1 MASDTGVPIDA
12 HFTHCYDDFVL
23 DVDLAL
29 PAKGVTVLYGQS
41 GSGKTTLLRCLAGLV
56 HAPGGVLSVDG
67 EQWQG
72 DELFVPTHK
81 RPIGYVFQEPSLFE
95 HLTVEGNLNYAQKR
109 VDLADPSDS
118 VLSSNEVIELLG
130 IENLMQRKPNQLS
143 GGEKQRVAIARA
155 LFSQPELLLMDEPLA
170 SLDTQRKR
178 EILPYLEKLR
188 LELKIPIVY
197 VTHSIDELSRLAD
210 WVVVLDQGRVVANG
224 SLADVLTALDSPM
237 QLDYAGIVLETTI
250 LSREAQWDLMR
261 VSFIGGELLL
271 ADNGRAEGE
280 TLRVRVDARDVS
292 LTLSQHTDTSILNA
306 LPATVIEISACLSQD
321 AVLVKLGLG
330 HQSTAALD
338 ESKAMDEQSK
348 ASRDSNEMLLSRIT
362 RRSAE
367 HLALAVGSQVW
378 AQIKSV
384 AVLR

>member
-56 HAPGGVLSVDG
+56 HAPGGVLNVDG

-72 DELFVPTHK
+72 VELFVPTHK

-237 QLDYAGIVLETTI
+237 QLDDAGVVLETTI
-250 LSREAQWDLMR
+250 RSREAQWALMR

-280 TLRVRVDARDVS
+280 TLRVRVDARDIS

>member
-1 MASDTGVPIDA
+1 MARDTGVPIGA
-12 HFTHCYDDFVL
+12 QFTHCYDEFVL

-56 HAPGGVLSVDG
+56 HAPGGTLRVGGD
-67 EQWQG
+67 QWQG
-72 DELFVPTHK
+72 DEVFLPTHK

-95 HLTVEGNLNYAQKR
+95 HLTVAGNLSYAQKR
-109 VDLADPSDS
+109 VDLADSS
-118 VLSSNEVIELLG
+118 RSALSSEEVIALLG
-130 IENLMQRKPNQLS
+130 IENLLQRKPNQLS

-188 LELKIPIVY
+188 HELEIPIIY

-210 WVVVLDQGRVVANG
+210 WVVVLDKGRVVADG
-224 SLADVLTALDSPM
+224 SLADVLTALDSPL
-237 QLDYAGIVLETTI
+237 QLDDAGVVLETTI
-250 LSREAQWDLMR
+250 LSREAQWALMR
-261 VSFIGGELLL
+261 VGFSGGELLL

-292 LTLSQHTDTSILNA
+292 LTLSQHTDTIILNA
-306 LPATVIEISACLSQD
+306 LPATVIEISACLSQG

-330 HQSTAALD
+330 HQSIAALD
-338 ESKAMDEQSK
+338 ESKVIDEQSEV
-348 ASRDSNEMLLSRIT
+348 SRDSSEMLLSRIT
-362 RRSAE
+362 RRSADYLE
-367 HLALAVGSQVW
+367 LAVGPQVW

>member
-67 EQWQG
+67 DQWQG

-95 HLTVEGNLNYAQKR
+95 HLTVEGNLSYAQKR
-109 VDLADPSDS
+109 VDLAGSSGS
-118 VLSSNEVIELLG
+118 VLSSKEVIELLG

-224 SLADVLTALDSPM
+224 SLTDVLTALDSPM
-237 QLDYAGIVLETTI
+237 QLDDAGVVLETTI
-250 LSREAQWDLMR
+250 LSREAQWALMR

-321 AVLVKLGLG
+321 AVLVKLSLG

-348 ASRDSNEMLLSRIT
+348 AIRDSNEMLLSRIT

>member
-12 HFTHCYDDFVL
+12 HFTHCYDHFVL

-67 EQWQG
+67 DQWQG
-72 DELFVPTHK
+72 DEVFVPTHK

-95 HLTVEGNLNYAQKR
+95 HLTVEGNLSYAQKR
-109 VDLADPSDS
+109 VDLAGASGS
-118 VLSSNEVIELLG
+118 VLSSKEVIALLG

-237 QLDYAGIVLETTI
+237 QLDYAGVVLETTI

>member
-72 DELFVPTHK
+72 DEFFVPTHK

-109 VDLADPSDS
+109 VDLAGSS
-118 VLSSNEVIELLG
+118 GGVLSSKEVIELLG

-210 WVVVLDQGRVVANG
+210 WVVVLDQGRVVATG
-224 SLADVLTALDSPM
+224 SLTDVLTALDSPM
-237 QLDYAGIVLETTI
+237 QLDDAGVVLETTI
-250 LSREAQWDLMR
+250 LSREAQWALMR

-306 LPATVIEISACLSQD
+306 LPATVIAISACPSQD

-348 ASRDSNEMLLSRIT
+348 ATRDSSEMLLSRIT

>member
-1 MASDTGVPIDA
+1 M
-12 HFTHCYDDFVL
+12 F
-23 DVDLAL
+23 
-29 PAKGVTVLYGQS
+29 
-41 GSGKTTLLRCLAGLV
+41 
-56 HAPGGVLSVDG
+56 SVDG

-237 QLDYAGIVLETTI
+237 QLDDAGVVLETTI
-250 LSREAQWDLMR
+250 RSREAQWALMR

-280 TLRVRVDARDVS
+280 TLRVRVDARDIS

-306 LPATVIEISACLSQD
+306 LPATVIEISACPSQD

-338 ESKAMDEQSK
+338 ESKAMDEQSE
-348 ASRDSNEMLLSRIT
+348 ASRDSSEMLLSRIT
-362 RRSAE
+362 RRSADYLE
-367 HLALAVGSQVW
+367 LAVGSQVW

>member
-95 HLTVEGNLNYAQKR
+95 HLTVEGNLSYAQKR
-109 VDLADPSDS
+109 VDLAGASGS
-118 VLSSNEVIELLG
+118 VLSSKEVIALLG

-348 ASRDSNEMLLSRIT
+348 AIRDSNEMLLSRIT

>member
-72 DELFVPTHK
+72 DEFFVPTHK

-109 VDLADPSDS
+109 VDLAGSS
-118 VLSSNEVIELLG
+118 GGVLSSKEVIELLG

-224 SLADVLTALDSPM
+224 SLTDVLTALDSPM
-237 QLDYAGIVLETTI
+237 QLDDAGVVLETTI
-250 LSREAQWDLMR
+250 RSREAQWALMR

-306 LPATVIEISACLSQD
+306 LPATVIEISACPSQD

-330 HQSTAALD
+330 HQSIAALD

-348 ASRDSNEMLLSRIT
+348 ATRDSNEMLLSRIT

>member
-1 MASDTGVPIDA
+1 MAGDTGVAIDA

-23 DVDLAL
+23 DVDLTL

-41 GSGKTTLLRCLAGLV
+41 GSGKTTLLRCLAGLE
-56 HAPGGVLSVDG
+56 HAPGGVLNVDG
-67 EQWQG
+67 DQWQG
-72 DELFVPTHK
+72 DEVFVPTHK

-95 HLTVEGNLNYAQKR
+95 HLTVEGNLSYAQKR
-109 VDLADPSDS
+109 VDLAGSSGS
-118 VLSSNEVIELLG
+118 VLSSKGVIELLG
-130 IENLMQRKPNQLS
+130 IENLLQRKPNQLS

-237 QLDYAGIVLETTI
+237 QLDYAGVVLETTI
-250 LSREAQWDLMR
+250 LSREAQWALMR

-271 ADNGRAEGE
+271 ADNGRAVGE

>member
-1 MASDTGVPIDA
+1 MASETGVPIDA

-67 EQWQG
+67 DQWQG
-72 DELFVPTHK
+72 DEVFVPTHK

-95 HLTVEGNLNYAQKR
+95 HLTVEGNLSYAQKR
-109 VDLADPSDS
+109 VDLAGASGS
-118 VLSSNEVIELLG
+118 VLSSKEVIALLG

-237 QLDYAGIVLETTI
+237 QLDYAGVVLETTI

>member
-1 MASDTGVPIDA
+1 MASETGVPIDA

-67 EQWQG
+67 DQWQG
-72 DELFVPTHK
+72 DEVFVPTHK

-95 HLTVEGNLNYAQKR
+95 HLTVEGNLSYAQKR
-109 VDLADPSDS
+109 VDLAGASGS
-118 VLSSNEVIELLG
+118 VLSSKEVIALLG

>member
-29 PAKGVTVLYGQS
+29 PGKGVTVLYGQS

-56 HAPGGVLSVDG
+56 HAPGGVLNVDG
-67 EQWQG
+67 DQWQG
-72 DELFVPTHK
+72 DEVFVPTHK

-95 HLTVEGNLNYAQKR
+95 HLTVEGNLSYSQKR
-109 VDLADPSDS
+109 VDLAGSSGS
-118 VLSSNEVIELLG
+118 VLSSKEVIELLG

-237 QLDYAGIVLETTI
+237 QLDYAGIVLETLI

-321 AVLVKLGLG
+321 AVLVKLSLG

>member
-1 MASDTGVPIDA
+1 MASETGVPIDA
-12 HFTHCYDDFVL
+12 HFTHCYDHFVL

-67 EQWQG
+67 DQWQG
-72 DELFVPTHK
+72 DEVFVPTHK

-95 HLTVEGNLNYAQKR
+95 HLTVEGNLSYAQKR
-109 VDLADPSDS
+109 VDLAGASGS
-118 VLSSNEVIELLG
+118 VLSSKEVIALLG

-271 ADNGRAEGE
+271 ADNGRADGE

>member
-1 MASDTGVPIDA
+1 MASDTRVPIDA
-12 HFTHCYDDFVL
+12 HFTHCYDHFVL

-67 EQWQG
+67 DQWQG
-72 DELFVPTHK
+72 DEVFVPTHK

-95 HLTVEGNLNYAQKR
+95 HLTVEGNLSYAQKR
-109 VDLADPSDS
+109 VDLAGASGS
-118 VLSSNEVIELLG
+118 VLSSKEVIALLG

-237 QLDYAGIVLETTI
+237 QLDYAGVVLETTI

>member
-67 EQWQG
+67 DQWQG
-72 DELFVPTHK
+72 DEVFVPTHK

-95 HLTVEGNLNYAQKR
+95 HLTVEGNLSYAQKR
-109 VDLADPSDS
+109 VDLAGASGS
-118 VLSSNEVIELLG
+118 VLSSKEVIALLG

-237 QLDYAGIVLETTI
+237 QLDYAGVVLETTI

-271 ADNGRAEGE
+271 ADNGRADGE

>member
-12 HFTHCYDDFVL
+12 NFTHCYDDFVL

-210 WVVVLDQGRVVANG
+210 RVVVLDQGRVVANG

-237 QLDYAGIVLETTI
+237 QLDDAGVVLETTI
-250 LSREAQWDLMR
+250 RSREAQWALMR

-280 TLRVRVDARDVS
+280 TLRVRVDARDIS

-306 LPATVIEISACLSQD
+306 LPATVIEISAFPSQD

-330 HQSTAALD
+330 HQSIAALD

>member
-1 MASDTGVPIDA
+1 MARDTGVPIGA
-12 HFTHCYDDFVL
+12 QFTHCYDEFVL

-56 HAPGGVLSVDG
+56 HAPGGTLRVDG
-67 EQWQG
+67 DHWQG
-72 DELFVPTHK
+72 DEVFLPTHK

-95 HLTVEGNLNYAQKR
+95 HLTVAGNLSYAQKR
-109 VDLADPSDS
+109 VDLADSS
-118 VLSSNEVIELLG
+118 RSALSSEEVIALLG
-130 IENLMQRKPNQLS
+130 IENLLQRKPNQLS

-188 LELKIPIVY
+188 HELEIPIIY

-210 WVVVLDQGRVVANG
+210 WVVVLDKGRVVADG
-224 SLADVLTALDSPM
+224 SLADVLTALDSPL
-237 QLDYAGIVLETTI
+237 QLDDAGVVLETTI
-250 LSREAQWDLMR
+250 LSREAQWALMR
-261 VSFIGGELLL
+261 VGFSGGELLL

-306 LPATVIEISACLSQD
+306 LPATVIEISACLSQG

-330 HQSTAALD
+330 HQSIAALD
-338 ESKAMDEQSK
+338 ESKVIDEQSE
-348 ASRDSNEMLLSRIT
+348 ASRDSSEMLLSRIT
-362 RRSAE
+362 RRSADYLE
-367 HLALAVGSQVW
+367 LAVGSQVW

>member
-72 DELFVPTHK
+72 DEFFVPTHK

-109 VDLADPSDS
+109 VDLAGSS
-118 VLSSNEVIELLG
+118 GGVLSSKEVIELLG

-224 SLADVLTALDSPM
+224 SLTDVLTALDSPM
-237 QLDYAGIVLETTI
+237 QLDDAGVVLETTI
-250 LSREAQWDLMR
+250 LSREAQWALMR

-280 TLRVRVDARDVS
+280 TLRVRVDARAVS

-306 LPATVIEISACLSQD
+306 LPATEIEISACPSQD

-338 ESKAMDEQSK
+338 ESKAIDEQSK
-348 ASRDSNEMLLSRIT
+348 ATRDSNEMLLSRIT

>member
-1 MASDTGVPIDA
+1 MARDTGVPIGA
-12 HFTHCYDDFVL
+12 QFTHCYDEFVL

-56 HAPGGVLSVDG
+56 HAPGGTLRVGGDH
-67 EQWQG
+67 WQG
-72 DELFVPTHK
+72 DEVFLPTHK

-95 HLTVEGNLNYAQKR
+95 HLTVAGNLSYAQKR
-109 VDLADPSDS
+109 VDLADSS
-118 VLSSNEVIELLG
+118 RSALSSEEVIALLG
-130 IENLMQRKPNQLS
+130 IENLLQRKPNQLS

-188 LELKIPIVY
+188 HELEIPIIY

-210 WVVVLDQGRVVANG
+210 WVVVLDKGRVVADG
-224 SLADVLTALDSPM
+224 SLADVLTALDSPL
-237 QLDYAGIVLETTI
+237 QLDDAGVVLETTI
-250 LSREAQWDLMR
+250 LSREAQWALMR
-261 VSFIGGELLL
+261 VGFSGGELLL

-280 TLRVRVDARDVS
+280 TLRVRVDAREVS

-306 LPATVIEISACLSQD
+306 LPATVVEISACLSQG

-330 HQSTAALD
+330 HQSIAALD
-338 ESKAMDEQSK
+338 ESKVIDEQSE
-348 ASRDSNEMLLSRIT
+348 ASRDSSEKLLSRIT
-362 RRSAE
+362 RRSADYLE
-367 HLALAVGSQVW
+367 LAVGSQVW

>member
-237 QLDYAGIVLETTI
+237 QLDDAGVVLETTI
-250 LSREAQWDLMR
+250 RSREAQWALMR

-280 TLRVRVDARDVS
+280 TLRVRVDARDIS

-306 LPATVIEISACLSQD
+306 LPATVIEISAFPSQD

-330 HQSTAALD
+330 HQSIAALD

>member
-67 EQWQG
+67 EQWQS
-72 DELFVPTHK
+72 DELFIPTHK

-109 VDLADPSDS
+109 VDLAGSS
-118 VLSSNEVIELLG
+118 GGVLSSKEVIELLG

-237 QLDYAGIVLETTI
+237 QLDDAGVVLETTI
-250 LSREAQWDLMR
+250 RSREAQWALMR

-280 TLRVRVDARDVS
+280 TLRVRVDARDIS

-306 LPATVIEISACLSQD
+306 LPATVIEISACPLQD

>member
-67 EQWQG
+67 DQWQG

-95 HLTVEGNLNYAQKR
+95 HLTVEGNLSYAQKR
-109 VDLADPSDS
+109 VDLAGASGS
-118 VLSSNEVIELLG
+118 VLSSKEVIALLG

-210 WVVVLDQGRVVANG
+210 WVVVLDRGRVVANG

-271 ADNGRAEGE
+271 ADNGRADGE

-367 HLALAVGSQVW
+367 HLSLAVGSQVW

>member
-1 MASDTGVPIDA
+1 MASETGVPIDA
-12 HFTHCYDDFVL
+12 HFTHCYDHFVL

-67 EQWQG
+67 DQWQG
-72 DELFVPTHK
+72 DEVFVPTHK

-95 HLTVEGNLNYAQKR
+95 HLTVEGNLSYAQKR
-109 VDLADPSDS
+109 VDLAGASGS
-118 VLSSNEVIELLG
+118 VLSSKEVIALLG

-237 QLDYAGIVLETTI
+237 QLDYAGVVLETTI

-271 ADNGRAEGE
+271 ADNGRADGE

>member
-1 MASDTGVPIDA
+1 MASETGVPIDA
-12 HFTHCYDDFVL
+12 HFTHCYDHFVL

-67 EQWQG
+67 DQWQG
-72 DELFVPTHK
+72 DEVFVPTHK

-95 HLTVEGNLNYAQKR
+95 HLTVEGNLSYAQKR
-109 VDLADPSDS
+109 VDLAGASGS
-118 VLSSNEVIELLG
+118 VLSSKEVIALLG

-237 QLDYAGIVLETTI
+237 QLDYAGVVLETTI

-271 ADNGRAEGE
+271 ADNGRADGE

-378 AQIKSV
+378 AQIKAV

>member
-67 EQWQG
+67 DQWQG

-95 HLTVEGNLNYAQKR
+95 HLTVEGNLSYAQKR
-109 VDLADPSDS
+109 VDLAGSSGS
-118 VLSSNEVIELLG
+118 VLSSKEVIELLG

-237 QLDYAGIVLETTI
+237 QLDYAGVVLETTI
-250 LSREAQWDLMR
+250 LSREAQWALMR

-321 AVLVKLGLG
+321 AVLVKLSLG

-348 ASRDSNEMLLSRIT
+348 ATRDSNEMLLSRIT

>member
-237 QLDYAGIVLETTI
+237 QLDDAGVVLETTI
-250 LSREAQWDLMR
+250 RSREAQWALMR

-280 TLRVRVDARDVS
+280 TLRVRVDARDIS

-306 LPATVIEISACLSQD
+306 LPTTVIEISAFPSQD

-330 HQSTAALD
+330 HQSIAALD

>member
-1 MASDTGVPIDA
+1 MARDTGVPIGA
-12 HFTHCYDDFVL
+12 QFTHCYDEFVL

-56 HAPGGVLSVDG
+56 HAPGGTLRVGGD
-67 EQWQG
+67 QWQG
-72 DELFVPTHK
+72 DEVFLPTHK

-95 HLTVEGNLNYAQKR
+95 HLTVAGNLSYAQKR
-109 VDLADPSDS
+109 VDLADSS
-118 VLSSNEVIELLG
+118 RSALSSEEVIALLG
-130 IENLMQRKPNQLS
+130 IENLLQRKPNQLS

-188 LELKIPIVY
+188 HELEIPIIY

-210 WVVVLDQGRVVANG
+210 WVVVLDKGRVVADG
-224 SLADVLTALDSPM
+224 SLADVLTALDSPL
-237 QLDYAGIVLETTI
+237 QLDDAGVVLETTI
-250 LSREAQWDLMR
+250 LSREAQWALMR
-261 VSFIGGELLL
+261 VGFSGGELLL

-306 LPATVIEISACLSQD
+306 LPATVIEISACLSQG

-330 HQSTAALD
+330 HQSIAALD
-338 ESKAMDEQSK
+338 ESKVIDEQSVV
-348 ASRDSNEMLLSRIT
+348 SRDSNEMLLSRIT
-362 RRSAE
+362 RRSADYLE
-367 HLALAVGSQVW
+367 LAVGSQVW

>member
-237 QLDYAGIVLETTI
+237 QLDDAGVVLETTI
-250 LSREAQWDLMR
+250 RSREAQWALMR

-280 TLRVRVDARDVS
+280 TLRVRVDARDIS

-306 LPATVIEISACLSQD
+306 LPATVIEISACLSQG

-330 HQSTAALD
+330 HQSIAALD
-338 ESKAMDEQSK
+338 ESKVIDEQSE
-348 ASRDSNEMLLSRIT
+348 ASRDSSEMLLSRIT
-362 RRSAE
+362 RRSADYLE
-367 HLALAVGSQVW
+367 LAVGSQVW

>member
-67 EQWQG
+67 DQWQG
-72 DELFVPTHK
+72 DEVFVPTHK

-95 HLTVEGNLNYAQKR
+95 HLTVEGNLSYAQKR
-109 VDLADPSDS
+109 VDLAGASGS
-118 VLSSNEVIELLG
+118 VLSSKEVIALLG

>member
-1 MASDTGVPIDA
+1 MDSDTGVPIDA

-237 QLDYAGIVLETTI
+237 QLDDAGVVLETTI
-250 LSREAQWDLMR
+250 RSREAQWALMR

-280 TLRVRVDARDVS
+280 TLRVRVDARDIS

-306 LPATVIEISACLSQD
+306 LPATVIEISAFPSQD

-330 HQSTAALD
+330 HQSIAALD

>member
-1 MASDTGVPIDA
+1 MASETGVPIDA
-12 HFTHCYDDFVL
+12 HFTHCYDHFVL

-67 EQWQG
+67 DQWQG
-72 DELFVPTHK
+72 DEVFVPTHK

-95 HLTVEGNLNYAQKR
+95 HLTVEGNLSYAQKR
-109 VDLADPSDS
+109 VDLAGASGS
-118 VLSSNEVIELLG
+118 VLSSKEVIALLG

-224 SLADVLTALDSPM
+224 SLAEVLTALDSPM
-237 QLDYAGIVLETTI
+237 QLDYAGVVLETTI

>member
-67 EQWQG
+67 DQWQG

-95 HLTVEGNLNYAQKR
+95 HLTVEGNLSYAQKR
-109 VDLADPSDS
+109 VDLAGASGS
-118 VLSSNEVIELLG
+118 VLSSKEVIALLG

-330 HQSTAALD
+330 HQSAAALD

>member
-1 MASDTGVPIDA
+1 MASDTGVPIGA

-29 PAKGVTVLYGQS
+29 PAKGVTVLYGHS

-56 HAPGGVLSVDG
+56 HAPGGTLSVDG
-67 EQWQG
+67 DQWQG
-72 DELFVPTHK
+72 DEVFVPIHK

-95 HLTVEGNLNYAQKR
+95 HLTVEGNLSYAQKR
-109 VDLADPSDS
+109 VDLAGSSGS
-118 VLSSNEVIELLG
+118 VLSSKEVIELLG
-130 IENLMQRKPNQLS
+130 IENLLQRKPKQLS

-170 SLDTQRKR
+170 SLDTQRKL

-188 LELKIPIVY
+188 LELKIPIIY
-197 VTHSIDELSRLAD
+197 VTHSINELSRLAD
-210 WVVVLDQGRVVANG
+210 WVVVLDQGRVAANG

-237 QLDYAGIVLETTI
+237 QLDDAGVVLETTI
-250 LSREAQWDLMR
+250 VSREAQWDLMR
-261 VSFIGGELLL
+261 VGFIGGKLLL

-330 HQSTAALD
+330 HQSNAALD
-338 ESKAMDEQSK
+338 ESKVMDEQSK
-348 ASRDSNEMLLSRIT
+348 AGRDSNEILLSRIT

>member
-12 HFTHCYDDFVL
+12 HFTHCYDHFVL

-67 EQWQG
+67 DQWQG
-72 DELFVPTHK
+72 DEVFVPTHK

-95 HLTVEGNLNYAQKR
+95 HLTVEGNLSYAQKR
-109 VDLADPSDS
+109 VDLAGASGS
-118 VLSSNEVIELLG
+118 VLSSKEVIALLG

-271 ADNGRAEGE
+271 ADNGRADGE

>member
-1 MASDTGVPIDA
+1 MAGDTGVAIDA

-23 DVDLAL
+23 DVDLTL

-41 GSGKTTLLRCLAGLV
+41 GSGKTTLLRCLAGLE
-56 HAPGGVLSVDG
+56 HAPGGVLNVDG
-67 EQWQG
+67 DQWQG

-95 HLTVEGNLNYAQKR
+95 HLTVEGNLSYAQKR
-109 VDLADPSDS
+109 VDLAGSSGS
-118 VLSSNEVIELLG
+118 VLSSKEVIELLG

-210 WVVVLDQGRVVANG
+210 WVVVLDQGRVVASG

-237 QLDYAGIVLETTI
+237 QLDYAGVVLETTI
-250 LSREAQWDLMR
+250 LSREAQWALMR

>member
-67 EQWQG
+67 DQWQG

-95 HLTVEGNLNYAQKR
+95 HLTVEGNLSYAQKR
-109 VDLADPSDS
+109 VDLAGASGS
-118 VLSSNEVIELLG
+118 VLSSKEVIALLG

>member
-1 MASDTGVPIDA
+1 MARDTGVPIGA
-12 HFTHCYDDFVL
+12 QFTHRYDDFVL

-67 EQWQG
+67 DQWQG

-95 HLTVEGNLNYAQKR
+95 HLTVEGNLSYAQKR
-109 VDLADPSDS
+109 VDLAGSSGS
-118 VLSSNEVIELLG
+118 VLSSKEVIELLG

-321 AVLVKLGLG
+321 AVLVKLSLG

-348 ASRDSNEMLLSRIT
+348 AIRDSNEMLLSRIT